1 MLAIVLRGES
11 FRPLIGDPAT
21 ADRHAVS
28 LQTAASASHVALLDV
43 LCAPSHAWRC
53 TLECSDPTV
62 VDTCTPVTRA
72 LLEDGTVEEPPP
84 LCERCAAQLK
94 TADAQTKSDCGHYC
108 Y

>member
-1 MLAIVLRGES
+1 MAVGHSIV
-11 FRPLIGDPAT
+11 PW
-21 ADRHAVS
+21 VS
-28 LQTAASASHVALLDV
+28 TRCAGRVQLLDV
-43 LCAPSHAWRC
+43 GMSRVYGGHPAAWRC